1 MSNIVQL
8 CPGNDKI
15 GMAFNERM
23 KVPVAISNKLGV
35 LASKD
40 PATPWEIDVT
50 RCFYPAI
57 ANQCLVAQ

>member
-1 MSNIVQL
+1 MHIYLLPESNQMPNIVQL

-35 LASKD
+35 LVSKD
-40 PATPWEIDVT
+40 PATP
-50 RCFYPAI
+50 
-57 ANQCLVAQ
+57 